1 MHSNTRLTVDTT
13 IRLRIATRIH
23 FALLR
28 HYGEQ
33 VDVAGLLRGDADARE
48 ALWVCEASGHAELV
62 NLATQF
68 NDATNVEAAADARRA
83 RRADREEA
91 ATRVSTRMAVSTAA
105 TRPAPQD
112 AAWAQNTSGFGVSR
126 QPEAAD
132 STHGAPAS
140 EQAPAGWQL
149 AARWLRRAAGR

>member
-1 MHSNTRLTVDTT
+1 MDAT

-28 HYGEQ
+28 HYGEH
-33 VDVAGLLRGDADARE
+33 VDVAGLLRGDAESRE
-48 ALWVCEASGHAELV
+48 ALWVCEGSGHAELV
-62 NLATQF
+62 NLAQQF
-68 NDATNVEAAADARRA
+68 NQATEADARRV
-83 RRADREEA
+83 RRAARQRA
-91 ATRVSTRMAVSTAA
+91 MAPTAA
-105 TRPAPQD
+105 ARPAPQD

-132 STHGAPAS
+132 SAHGALP
-140 EQAPAGWQL
+140 PAGWQV